1 VTQATVPYSY
11 SSRKVGYILSHTGV
25 VSYLYA
31 YQGVPV
37 PRPYHPCPPPGR
49 NTWLWWRALS
59 PGDGGLAAGLLCVA
73 DPGGRWQGG
82 SGKVRCV
89 QQTIITPSRQRFGS
103 ICCCRCCSGLRPRM
117 TGSSRTQFD
126 AFVFLSAAPAPV
138 PGGVS
143 QESSQDC
150 RAGDKKFRQDSSLH
164 RPLLRG
170 IWCHPP
176 PLLLLSRYGIANL
189 NATYSLY
196 LRMVSGGLFAPECL
210 CCRVCADDLPT
221 VTCLGTHRHSAG
233 CLTDSYRDSRLLN
246 DRDLAFRTVG

>member
-1 VTQATVPYSY
+1 
-11 SSRKVGYILSHTGV
+11 
-25 VSYLYA
+25 
-31 YQGVPV
+31 
-37 PRPYHPCPPPGR
+37 
-49 NTWLWWRALS
+49 
-59 PGDGGLAAGLLCVA
+59 
-73 DPGGRWQGG
+73 
-82 SGKVRCV
+82 V

-170 IWCHPP
+170 IWVSSSTTPP
-176 PLLLLSRYGIANL
+176 AESIWHCESECYILSLSADGQWRIICTRVPLL
-189 NATYSLY
+189 
-196 LRMVSGGLFAPECL
+196 SGV
-210 CCRVCADDLPT
+210 CRRLADSDLPWNT
-221 VTCLGTHRHSAG
+221 QALCWL
-233 CLTDSYRDSRLLN
+233 SY
-246 DRDLAFRTVG
+246 